1 MKTLYLKAAAWLA
14 LPVLVLM
21 LAVLTGFQ
29 NPGRFSGAVGRQE
42 FNDSLATRRD
52 SIRSIT
58 ARIDTIV
65 APNGQVYVN
74 DSLWVQENL
83 TVQDTIKVRMDSL
96 KLYSRAN
103 ASAVGASGALFLIA
117 GQSAQLVL
125 DSDNNQTNEAFSIT
139 QNGESALM
147 LAIREISTGDSLRFY
162 GEYAKM
168 DGSLTVTDTLFG
180 KTDSLM
186 LLHQATLTSLASRG
200 LAAVALDYD
209 NNQTNGTFYILS
221 NTVTSLSSPLFQ
233 VTETNGGNGTVG
245 GNLTVTDTTTATG
258 GLKVGAGTL
267 ITGIVDK
274 TDSLLIILNVTDS
287 CYVKITTR
295 L

>member
-1 MKTLYLKAAAWLA
+1 MRTLYLKAVAWLA
-14 LPVLVLM
+14 LPVSVLV

-58 ARIDTIV
+58 GRIDTLIG
-65 APNGQVYVN
+65 PNGDVYIKDAARILNSLTVDDTVMATVLASLD
-74 DSLWVQENL
+74 DSLE
-83 TVQDTIKVRMDSL
+83 IFS
-96 KLYSRAN
+96 S
-103 ASAVGASGALFLIA
+103 SAYQYLITRSNMVFA
-117 GQSAQLVL
+117 I
-125 DSDNNQTNEAFSIT
+125 DYNNNQTNAVALFT
-139 QNGESALM
+139 KNGTSTIM
-147 LAIREISTGDSLRFY
+147 LALKEVASGDSFHSY
-162 GEYAKM
+162 AEYAKM
-168 DGSLTVTDTLFG
+168 DGS
-180 KTDSLM
+180 
-186 LLHQATLTSLASRG
+186 
-200 LAAVALDYD
+200 
-209 NNQTNGTFYILS
+209 
-221 NTVTSLSSPLFQ
+221 
-233 VTETNGGNGTVG
+233 
-245 GNLTVTDTTTATG
+245 LTVTDTTTATG